1 MDANAIQGTD
11 ATPSGAAPA
20 TESKEVTDYSVKY
33 EKGVRLDAK
42 TWESV
47 EKGQQ
52 TEHNRA
58 VNAALLDHLHRLDGH
73 GVAERNAPT
82 YATICDALYTTLL
95 AHTDVKGQSAP
106 PIQAP
111 PAPSKGNAGS
121 PPKRSRWSAIRTR
134 YALTHPGR
142 RSTRP
147 ARRLPSPCG
156 REAGPLK
163 RFLHSPLYEVRG
175 LTLMWYAR
183 RLTADGTAAMANE
196 LDVAIQKF
204 LEPGR
209 GRSYID
215 PGTLVLPEAAAAKL
229 LASVRLGAAAPVCT
243 EAANMEA
250 AFRAALDL

>member
-1 MDANAIQGTD
+1 VVSKKDQIRIDASRKKIDEVGKEIALAMRQG
-11 ATPSGAAPA
+11 G
-20 TESKEVTDYSVKY
+20 
-33 EKGVRLDAK
+33 
-42 TWESV
+42 
-47 EKGQQ
+47 
-52 TEHNRA
+52 
-58 VNAALLDHLHRLDGH
+58 
-73 GVAERNAPT
+73 
-82 YATICDALYTTLL
+82 
-95 AHTDVKGQSAP
+95 
-106 PIQAP
+106 
-111 PAPSKGNAGS
+111 
-121 PPKRSRWSAIRTR
+121 
-134 YALTHPGR
+134 
-142 RSTRP
+142 
-147 ARRLPSPCG
+147 
-156 REAGPLK
+156 GPLK